1 MNSIFYE
8 AVNVNE
14 FIKYNGDKALSNKN
28 RYQHSAPKFFKYK

>member
-14 FIKYNGDKALSNKN
+14 FIKYNVGEALSNM
-28 RYQHSAPKFFKYK
+28 FFKF